1 MCYPAT
7 WEPQIEMVE
16 LKPVPP
22 GSNEWK
28 SITDRIHKTLPSAE
42 VRMLQRIQN
51 QWLWEKYSSSKA
63 RMEEAKG
70 KTNEKDLFH
79 GTRSIPPDKIHR
91 SEHGFDF
98 RFSRKGMWGTGTYF
112 AVNASYSDAYAY
124 STGKE
129 RQILLAKVLTGET
142 YRCQPDGSLNKPP
155 LKTDSTGTFTDERYD
170 SVSGNTNGS
179 EIYVIYDHEK
189 AYPAY
194 LVTYITH

>member
-1 MCYPAT
+1 
-7 WEPQIEMVE
+7 
-16 LKPVPP
+16 
-22 GSNEWK
+22 
-28 SITDRIHKTLPSAE
+28 
-42 VRMLQRIQN
+42 
-51 QWLWEKYSSSKA
+51 
-63 RMEEAKG
+63 
-70 KTNEKDLFH
+70 
-79 GTRSIPPDKIHR
+79 
-91 SEHGFDF
+91 
-98 RFSRKGMWGTGTYF
+98 MWGTGTYF

-129 RQILLAKVLTGET
+129 KQILLAKVLTGET